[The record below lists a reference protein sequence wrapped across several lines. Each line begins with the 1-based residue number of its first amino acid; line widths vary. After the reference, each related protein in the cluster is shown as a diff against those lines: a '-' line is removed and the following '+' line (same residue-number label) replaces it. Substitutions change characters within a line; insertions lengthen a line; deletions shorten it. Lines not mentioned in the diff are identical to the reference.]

1 MTTEGAAAAI
11 DERLR
16 ARLAAVA
23 DRLIPAADGMP
34 AASRVDIGGRQLDA
48 VLASRPDLAD
58 DIRRVLEAAGDVQDA
73 IAWIEALRADD
84 VSGYEALVTAV
95 VGGYYLHPEV
105 KRLLGYPGQV
115 AEPVNVDPLPDYA
128 DEGLLERVYARGPIY
143 RPTPRR

>member
-1 MTTEGAAAAI
+1 MSTEGAAAAI

-23 DRLIPAADGMP
+23 NGLIPAADGMP
-34 AASRVDIGGRQLDA
+34 AASSVDIGGRQLDA
-48 VLASRPDLAD
+48 VLASRPDLVDA
-58 DIRRVLEAAGDVQDA
+58 IRRALEAAGDVDDA

-84 VSGYEALVTAV
+84 PSGYEALVTAV

-115 AEPVNVDPLPDYA
+115 PAPVKVDPLPDYA
-128 DEGLLERVYARGPIY
+128 DEGLLERVYARGRIY
-143 RPTPRR
+143 RPTPRG

>member
-1 MTTEGAAAAI
+1 MSTEGVAAAI

-23 DRLIPAADGMP
+23 NRLIPATDGMP
-34 AASRVDIGGRQLDA
+34 AAGSVDIAGRQLDA
-48 VLASRPDLAD
+48 VLAARPDLVD
-58 DIRRVLEAAGDVQDA
+58 TIRRVLEAAGDVDDA

-84 VSGYEALVTAV
+84 LSGYEALVTAV

-115 AEPVNVDPLPDYA
+115 PSPVKVDPLPDYA
-128 DEGLLERVYARGPIY
+128 DEGLLERVYARGRIY
-143 RPTPRR
+143 RPTPRG